1 VVVFPRAVSRLE
13 SHEQGKG
20 KLERILK
27 RRIDKQKADGNQL
40 TFDLLLLRLEGLAR
54 LLNLSPQ
61 VTDGGLLL
69 LEGLA

>member
-1 VVVFPRAVSRLE
+1 LKATNKEKE
-13 SHEQGKG
+13 SWSESSKG
-20 KLERILK
+20 ESTSE
-27 RRIDKQKADGNQL
+27 KADGNQL

-54 LLNLSPQ
+54 LLSLSPQ